1 MKTQV
6 ENFGTNRQWKSL
18 GSDISKL
25 KGKLEVLDVKIDEVN
40 RKARELADFTDSL
53 KLMSLV
59 ILLLAM
65 VTMLINYIG

>member
-1 MKTQV
+1 MKTEV
-6 ENFGTNRQWKSL
+6 KGFGTSQQWKTL
-18 GSDISKL
+18 GSDVSKL

-65 VTMLINYIG
+65 ITLLINTIG

>member
-6 ENFGTNRQWKSL
+6 ENFGTNQQWKAL

-40 RKARELADFTDSL
+40 RKARELADFTDNL
-53 KLMSLV
+53 KLMTLV
-59 ILLLAM
+59 ILALAM
-65 VTMLINYIG
+65 FTLLINNIG

>member
-6 ENFGTNRQWKSL
+6 ENFGTNRQWKAL

-40 RKARELADFTDSL
+40 RKARELADFTDNL
-53 KLMSLV
+53 KLMTLV
-59 ILLLAM
+59 ILALAM
-65 VTMLINYIG
+65 FTLLINNIG